1 MKANR
6 IGNLA
11 AALLFAASAAPA
23 QTPEDRLE
31 ERRED
36 IQAMKVGFLTQRLD
50 LTPEEAQAFWP
61 VYNDYQE
68 ERDKIKSAMRSAR
81 KAMRENPEDRSD
93 AELAK
98 MVDNEIAYKQQDLDL
113 LKKYHSEF
121 KRVLPIR
128 KVAML
133 YGSEEEFKREL
144 LKRLQEKNRAERPR
158 PRR

>member
-1 MKANR
+1 
-6 IGNLA
+6 
-11 AALLFAASAAPA
+11 
-23 QTPEDRLE
+23 
-31 ERRED
+31 
-36 IQAMKVGFLTQRLD
+36 
-50 LTPEEAQAFWP
+50 
-61 VYNDYQE
+61 VYNNYQE
-68 ERDKIKSAMRSAR
+68 ERDRIKSAMRTAR

-93 AELAK
+93 ADLAK

-113 LKKYHSEF
+113 LKKYHAEF

-144 LKRLQEKNRAERPR
+144 LKRLQEKNRADRPR